1 MTIAFDVTG
10 RAAPAGHT
18 RQARHEAIA
27 VLATGM
33 GLMAIG
39 IGTLALD
46 TPHALNGMAG
56 HSHAA
61 LLHVATPGEATA
73 SAPQRPS
80 TVVKPVSCER
90 LPNAPGKSLTTLTV
104 EFSPNAH
111 TPRHRHPGSVMTFVT
126 RGQVRSQLAGG
137 PAEIFGAGQSWFEPP
152 GTIHLF
158 AENAS
163 ATEPA
168 EILAI
173 FVADDDCGPLTIF
186 D

>member
-1 MTIAFDVTG
+1 MTIALDVTR
-10 RAAPAGHT
+10 RAAAAGGT
-18 RQARHEAIA
+18 RRARHKAIA
-27 VLATGM
+27 ALATGV

-39 IGTLALD
+39 MGTFALH
-46 TPHALNGMAG
+46 TREVVNGVAS

-61 LLHVATPGEATA
+61 ILHVAAPGEATA
-73 SAPQRPS
+73 SAPQRPA

-90 LPNAPGKSLTTLTV
+90 LPNAPGKSLTTVTV
-104 EFSPNAH
+104 EFPPNAH
-111 TPRHRHPGSVMTFVT
+111 TPRHRHPGSVMAFVT
-126 RGQVRSQLAGG
+126 KGQVRSQLTGG
-137 PAEIFGAGQSWFEPP
+137 PAEIFGVGQSWFEPP

-173 FVADDDCGPLTIF
+173 FVADSDCGPLTIF